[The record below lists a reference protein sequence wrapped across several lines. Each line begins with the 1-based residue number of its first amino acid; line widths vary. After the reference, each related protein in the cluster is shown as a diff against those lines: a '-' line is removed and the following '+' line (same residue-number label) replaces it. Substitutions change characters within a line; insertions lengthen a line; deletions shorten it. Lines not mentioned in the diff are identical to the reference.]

1 MRTLRGTADL
11 SRSQNYCKYIN
22 RTDVSVL
29 QIQFNEEEILAFMKI
44 YQLGKKNEIF
54 ISNKNFSVTLYHPG
68 LPIKYAVY

>member
-1 MRTLRGTADL
+1 MAQFSPSILIIQSHG
-11 SRSQNYCKYIN
+11 K
-22 RTDVSVL
+22 
-29 QIQFNEEEILAFMKI
+29 QIQSNEEEILAFMKI